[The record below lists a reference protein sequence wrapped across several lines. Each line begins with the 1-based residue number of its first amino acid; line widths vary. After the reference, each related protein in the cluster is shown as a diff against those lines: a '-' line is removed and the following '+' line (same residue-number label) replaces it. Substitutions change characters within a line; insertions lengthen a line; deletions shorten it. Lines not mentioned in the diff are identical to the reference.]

1 MLRTIRKDSR
11 LLRLMMADD
20 PKKVLV
26 LCTGNSCR
34 SVIAEAL
41 INHLSRGCYRA
52 WSAGSSP
59 AGYVHPKAIE
69 TLKRHGIDPGAPQ
82 SKSWDVFANESFD
95 LVITVCDR
103 AAGESCPLF
112 SGKPTKLHWSVP
124 DPAKAQGTEAE
135 INAAF
140 DASFTLLK
148 GRIEELVK

>member
-82 SKSWDVFANESFD
+82 SKSWDVFANEPFD
-95 LVITVCDR
+95 LLITVCDQ
-103 AAGESCPLF
+103 AAGESCPVF
-112 SGKPTKLHWSVP
+112 SDSP
-124 DPAKAQGTEAE
+124 Q
-135 INAAF
+135 
-140 DASFTLLK
+140 SFTGVFPTRRRRRKQRPKSTPHSMRLS
-148 GRIEELVK
+148 RC